1 MKFEDLLRQLRDQRT
16 RIGELREVAAKSD
29 DDIGTLMAEQA
40 LYDSRLVDLARMLD
54 VPVPHAMP
62 REGGLY
68 ADHRVLIE
76 DRLAEAGA
84 DVRTG

>member
-1 MKFEDLLRQLRDQRT
+1 VTFEDLLRLVRDQRA
-16 RIGELREVAAKSD
+16 RIGGLRATDVKSD
-29 DDIGTLMAEQA
+29 DDIGELMAEQA
-40 LYDSRLVDLARMLD
+40 LYDARLVDLARMLD
-54 VPVPHAMP
+54 VPVPRAMP